1 MRGSGVILGDWT
13 HRRGDVG
20 GGRAVSA
27 DIARARPKVAWT
39 FHPPHRGHVD
49 QVRIAG
55 ERVYVATMA
64 PGDPQA
70 PAWEHATLYA
80 LEAATGRVVA
90 TRALP
95 DPVPV
100 AAMIVEGAIVH
111 VLATRPGEPIFWYA
125 LDVYDLRPHHR
136 RALTLNAGA
145 RARGAD
151 VLEAWASADGGI
163 WMELDGVA
171 GGRRTFAFAKGDHL
185 TIAPRAKEASDA
197 DPDSHL
203 TPRDACCVG
212 HTLYAPSAGDR
223 DEAGNGTP
231 SSIWQLDPGG
241 EPANAPWASTAVTGP
256 RSHAHAIASGG
267 SINAIAV
274 ADDPT
279 EAGAASTTW
288 RGSQKPRRALV
299 QAMTVDR
306 ATGVVRVE
314 SSVERLPTSAACDG
328 ARLARR
334 PNGELIFQCTD
345 ADGRPASDLWR
356 IGASGEITTF
366 PLPRETLL
374 LDAALGDSVLAH
386 ADTRGGRVLVSAL
399 DIDKERLLGR
409 RAQTLWSIETPDLG
423 GSTTVYAGAGHVL
436 ARGVNALAAIRV

>member
-27 DIARARPKVAWT
+27 EIARARPKVAWT

-55 ERVYVATMA
+55 ERVYVTTME

-70 PAWEHATLYA
+70 PAWEHATVYA

-90 TRALP
+90 SRALP

-100 AAMIVEGAIVH
+100 AAMIVDGAMVH
-111 VLATRPGEPIFWYA
+111 VLATRAGEPIFWYA
-125 LDVYDLRPHHR
+125 LDAYDLRPHHR
-136 RALTLNAGA
+136 RALTLTAGA

-163 WMELDGVA
+163 WMELDGIA
-171 GGRRTFAFAKGDHL
+171 GGRRTFAFAKDDHV
-185 TIAPRAKEASDA
+185 TIAPRAKEASGP
-197 DPDSHL
+197 DPDSPL

-231 SSIWQLDPGG
+231 SSIWQLDPAG

-256 RSHAHAIASGG
+256 RAHVHAIASDGA
-267 SINAIAV
+267 INAIAV

-279 EAGAASTTW
+279 ESAGSTTW

-314 SSVERLPTSAACDG
+314 SNVERLPTSAACEG

-334 PNGELIFQCTD
+334 PNGELVFQCLD
-345 ADGRPASDLWR
+345 ADGHPASDLWR
-356 IGASGEITTF
+356 IGPSGEIAAF

-374 LDAALGDSVLAH
+374 LDAALGDAVLAH
-386 ADTRGGRVLVSAL
+386 TETRGGRVLVSAL

-436 ARGVNALAAIRV
+436 ARGVSALAAIRV